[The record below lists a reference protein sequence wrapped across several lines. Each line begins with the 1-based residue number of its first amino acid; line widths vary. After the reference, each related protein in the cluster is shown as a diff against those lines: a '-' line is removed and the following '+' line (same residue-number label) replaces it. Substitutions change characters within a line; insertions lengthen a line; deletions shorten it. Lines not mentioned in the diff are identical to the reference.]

1 MESGLTRKYFG
12 IAFLLSL
19 VICSTIHFP
28 LILSVFFEDNDG
40 HRRERFSIGLA
51 AIEYF
56 NTFVVAFLMFTLN
69 FYMLKP
75 FSRQRNIKLTNI
87 LSAIIISSLAVV
99 LLVLIFNAIKPF
111 IGFERDSRNHH
122 DELLLRNFFSAALV
136 FGSIFIMRLIYK
148 KQAYELE
155 IEKLRSESLE
165 SQFESLKNNLSP
177 HFLFNTLSGINT
189 LIRKSPDVAEEYVN
203 HLSQVLRYT
212 LQSNKKKTVTLSEEI
227 EFTESY
233 LFLIE
238 MRYGPNLK
246 INTEIQKMYL
256 QLELPPLTIQ
266 TLVENAVKHNEI
278 SIKKPLTIFIETT
291 GNAELVVRNQVQNK
305 LTQEDGTGLG
315 LTNLTRQFQ
324 LLGEREVRILQEDN
338 EFKVIIPLIKP
349 SVS

>member
-1 MESGLTRKYFG
+1 MESGLTKKYFV

-28 LILSVFFEDNDG
+28 LLLSVFFEDNDG
-40 HRRERFSIGLA
+40 HGRERFNIAMA
-51 AIEYF
+51 AIDYL
-56 NTFVVAFLMFTLN
+56 NTFIVALLMFTLN
-69 FYMLKP
+69 FYLLRP
-75 FSRQRNIKLTNI
+75 FSRQRDIKLTNI
-87 LSAIIISSLAVV
+87 LTAIILSSLAVV

-148 KQAYELE
+148 KQTYELE

-189 LIRKSPDVAEEYVN
+189 LIRKSPDIAEEYVN

-212 LQSNKKKTVTLSEEI
+212 LQSNKKKTVSLSEEI

-233 LFLIE
+233 LFLLE
-238 MRYGPNLK
+238 MRYGQNLQ
-246 INTEIQKMYL
+246 INKDIQEMYL
-256 QLELPPLTIQ
+256 QMELPPLTIQ

-278 SIKKPLTIFIETT
+278 SIRKPLSIYIQTT
-291 GNAELVVRNQVQNK
+291 ENAELVVRNQIQNK
-305 LTQEDGTGLG
+305 LTREDGTGIG
-315 LTNLTRQFQ
+315 LTNLSRQFQ
-324 LLGEREVRILQEDN
+324 LLGEKEVRILQEDN

>member
-1 MESGLTRKYFG
+1 
-12 IAFLLSL
+12 
-19 VICSTIHFP
+19 
-28 LILSVFFEDNDG
+28 
-40 HRRERFSIGLA
+40 
-51 AIEYF
+51 
-56 NTFVVAFLMFTLN
+56 MFTLN
-69 FYMLKP
+69 FYLLKP
-75 FSRQRNIKLTNI
+75 FSRQRDMKLSNIITAVI
-87 LSAIIISSLAVV
+87 LSSLSVV
-99 LLVLIFNAIKPF
+99 LLVLVFNSIKPF

-136 FGSIFIMRLIYK
+136 LGSIFIMRLIFK
-148 KQAYELE
+148 KQTYELE

-189 LIRKSPDVAEEYVN
+189 LIRKSPDIAEEYVN

-212 LQSNKKKTVTLSEEI
+212 LQSNKKKTVSLGEEI
-227 EFTESY
+227 EFTGSY

-238 MRYGPNLK
+238 MRYGQNLK
-246 INTEIQKMYL
+246 INTVIQELYL
-256 QLELPPLTIQ
+256 QMELPPLTLQ

-291 GNAELVVRNQVQNK
+291 ENAELVIRNQVQNK

-315 LTNLTRQFQ
+315 LTNLSRQFQ

-349 SVS
+349 SGS